1 MEAVGQGRNA
11 LASGADPFCPRH
23 HHGDALKFTASV
35 CLRGIQSFPVSGSF
49 QMSHFSTSG
58 GQSIGVSASASI
70 LPMNIQD

>member
-35 CLRGIQSFPVSGSF
+35 CLRGRV
-49 QMSHFSTSG
+49 
-58 GQSIGVSASASI
+58 
-70 LPMNIQD
+70 NIFLSSMLMMTVFLKPIIMIYDLMTR

>member
-35 CLRGIQSFPVSGSF
+35 CLRGRGPHRAPAPALVKRG
-49 QMSHFSTSG
+49 
-58 GQSIGVSASASI
+58 
-70 LPMNIQD
+70 